1 MKREQI
7 MQVIRNLAKSQGFQG
22 RLLYDIQELQKND
35 PEEADRVL
43 SVLEAQKFN
52 DALDVIL
59 YFEQQEELQCQ

>member
-1 MKREQI
+1 MDREQI
-7 MQVIRNLAKSQGFQG
+7 MQVIRSLATSQGFYG

-35 PEEADRVL
+35 HEEADRLL

-59 YFEQQEELQCQ
+59 YFEQ